1 MSKLNVLHRSS
12 HLLTG
17 TFGRRTEKS
26 FRVRLA
32 VQAFF
37 SVVSILMGIQL
48 ARFYLAAKAGA
59 TPLPTRPPG
68 VDGYLPISG
77 LMGVVDWFHQ
87 GELNQVHPAATVL
100 VLVALGLALFAR
112 KAFCS
117 WMCPVGLA
125 SELLARFGRWSFG
138 RNFKVWRWLDIPLRG
153 LKYAL
158 MAFFVG
164 AVLAMSAAALQEF
177 IQSPYNQVADVKIGL
192 FFVNLSQT
200 GVVVIGVLVIASVFI
215 EGAWCRYL
223 CPYGALLGLF
233 SWFSP
238 TRVTRQ
244 ADACVG
250 CSMCDKACPAR
261 LTVSSV
267 DAVASPECTGCLDCV
282 AVCPVA
288 GALELRTVGRRKV
301 PALGMAAVVVG
312 LFVGGY
318 VGARATGNWANQI
331 PDQDYV
337 EHVRNMESGAYGHP
351 GM

>member
-32 VQAFF
+32 VQVFF
-37 SVVSILMGIQL
+37 SLVSILMGVQL

-125 SELLARFGRWSFG
+125 SELLARCTASGFAAQRVLREDPHFSG
-138 RNFKVWRWLDIPLRG
+138 LRG
-153 LKYAL
+153 EAEFAEL
-158 MAFFVG
+158 
-164 AVLAMSAAALQEF
+164 LAGQ
-177 IQSPYNQVADVKIGL
+177 
-192 FFVNLSQT
+192 
-200 GVVVIGVLVIASVFI
+200 
-215 EGAWCRYL
+215 
-223 CPYGALLGLF
+223 
-233 SWFSP
+233 
-238 TRVTRQ
+238 
-244 ADACVG
+244 
-250 CSMCDKACPAR
+250 
-261 LTVSSV
+261 
-267 DAVASPECTGCLDCV
+267 
-282 AVCPVA
+282 
-288 GALELRTVGRRKV
+288 
-301 PALGMAAVVVG
+301 
-312 LFVGGY
+312 
-318 VGARATGNWANQI
+318 
-331 PDQDYV
+331 
-337 EHVRNMESGAYGHP
+337 
-351 GM
+351 